1 MAYYC
6 TQCQKELSLSGQV
19 GRTEECAFCKTDLH
33 CCLNCVFYDTSA
45 YNDCREPNAERV
57 LDKDKANFCDYFK
70 FVSDRRQSSAK
81 ANSAKSELEALFKKP

>member
-1 MAYYC
+1 MAHFC
-6 TQCQKELSLSGQV
+6 HQCGSEVEVKDRV
-19 GRTEECAFCKTDLH
+19 GRGEACSCSADLH

-70 FVSDRRQSSAK
+70 FVSDRRKSSAK
-81 ANSAKSELEALFKKP
+81 ANNAKSELEALFKKP